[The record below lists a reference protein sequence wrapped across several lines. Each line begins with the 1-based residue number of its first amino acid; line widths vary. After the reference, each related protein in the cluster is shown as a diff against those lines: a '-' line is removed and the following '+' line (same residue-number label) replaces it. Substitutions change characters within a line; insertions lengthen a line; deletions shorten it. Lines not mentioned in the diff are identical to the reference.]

1 MFKYPYMKMKRLSS
15 RVCGSS
21 LMLILS
27 AILIF
32 TACDRSRT
40 DKAYDYFPDMFYS
53 PAYKTYTD
61 HPVLPD
67 GKTMLE
73 PPEGSV
79 PRGFSPYPYEA
90 SFEGRELAGKEL
102 KNPLVTDEQILAEGE
117 NLYGI
122 FCISC
127 HGASGQGDGLL
138 ITSGKYPIRPSSLI
152 DNEVKGIPSGEVF
165 HVITQGWG
173 VMGAHA
179 SLIRP
184 EDRWKIVM
192 YIEEVLQQQ

>member
-1 MFKYPYMKMKRLSS
+1 MEIKKLRIKKS
-15 RVCGSS
+15 GSS
-21 LMLILS
+21 IIMMLATIL
-27 AILIF
+27 LF
-32 TACDRSRT
+32 TSCDFSRD
-40 DKAYDYFPDMFYS
+40 DKGYDYFPGMFYS
-53 PAYKTYTD
+53 AAYQTYAD
-61 HPVLPD
+61 HPDLPD

-73 PPEGSV
+73 PPEGSI
-79 PRGFSPYPYEA
+79 PRGFTPYPYEA
-90 SFEGRELAGKEL
+90 SFEGRELAGREHENPFVTNEEL
-102 KNPLVTDEQILAEGE
+102 LDEGK

-122 FCISC
+122 FCTSC
-127 HGASGQGDGLL
+127 HGAGGQGDGLL
-138 ITSGKYPIRPSSLI
+138 ITSGKYPIRPSSLVEADI
-152 DNEVKGIPSGEVF
+152 KGIPSGEVF